1 MQDINL
7 EETRGEINCITP
19 GHPHIHHNTVENE
32 DVRSFGKLAGLMCSG
47 NHVRK
52 RSEFN
57 HVHHKPLI
65 GVSLRKTLRYAAEQP
80 PDRSD

>member
-19 GHPHIHHNTVENE
+19 GHPPLHHCTVENKDE
-32 DVRSFGKLAGLMCSG
+32 RSLGKSAGLMYSG

-57 HVHHKPLI
+57 HGDHRPLD
-65 GVSLRKTLRYAAEQP
+65 VSLRKLAT
-80 PDRSD
+80 